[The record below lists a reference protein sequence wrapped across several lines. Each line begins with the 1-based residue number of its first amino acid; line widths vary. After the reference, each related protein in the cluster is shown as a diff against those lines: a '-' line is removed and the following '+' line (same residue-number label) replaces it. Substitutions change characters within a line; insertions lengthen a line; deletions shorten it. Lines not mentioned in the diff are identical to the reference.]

1 MEPPDVVTFNAEE
14 ASFCILN
21 PAKFAKEVLPRYF
34 KHNKLGSFSQQ
45 LHTYGFRRKTAASS
59 LDSAVEFYHDQY
71 QGDSVGFLNWV
82 RSGGATSKRTG
93 NPREAAAGA
102 PPQLIDD
109 MIAVHEG
116 TKHLALMFG
125 QVRSP
130 PLPSLPDAPRAAA
143 SPAPPPPPLTRPL
156 PHPPPGEAMRAIRLR
171 TSDQAHAPRPPRAR
185 ECRVHLVAAARH
197 ADDAA
202 RRRRQRRA
210 AAAARR
216 RRRAERPRR
225 RRPAAAAAA
234 GYGAGAPAAAH
245 AMPPPVD
252 FGASG
257 FRVGS
262 RSLEGLHFQAHL
274 DALEAGIGPNADVST
289 MLPGSASLD
298 NALGVG
304 VGSLDGDA
312 LQMFA
317 DSCTNFVDNTSGRL
331 SVGNLPV
338 GNNGSFSVDNRTPAP
353 YPVNAGIPQQPAG
366 EVKVDSQP

>member
-1 MEPPDVVTFNAEE
+1 MHAIQLRT
-14 ASFCILN
+14 ILT
-21 PAKFAKEVLPRYF
+21 
-34 KHNKLGSFSQQ
+34 KLTLRGLLAPES
-45 LHTYGFRRKTAASS
+45 AAYISS
-59 LDSAVEFYHDQY
+59 LPPATPMVPLD
-71 QGDSVGFLNWV
+71 
-82 RSGGATSKRTG
+82 GGG
-93 NPREAAAGA
+93 NAA
-102 PPQLIDD
+102 L
-109 MIAVHEG
+109 
-116 TKHLALMFG
+116 
-125 QVRSP
+125 
-130 PLPSLPDAPRAAA
+130 
-143 SPAPPPPPLTRPL
+143 PPPLADVGGPSGL
-156 PHPPPGEAMRAIRLR
+156 A
-171 TSDQAHAPRPPRAR
+171 AP
-185 ECRVHLVAAARH
+185 AAA
-197 ADDAA
+197 
-202 RRRRQRRA
+202 
-210 AAAARR
+210 
-216 RRRAERPRR
+216 
-225 RRPAAAAAA
+225 AAAAAA

-317 DSCTNFVDNTSGRL
+317 DSYTNFVDNTSGRL

>member
-1 MEPPDVVTFNAEE
+1 
-14 ASFCILN
+14 
-21 PAKFAKEVLPRYF
+21 
-34 KHNKLGSFSQQ
+34 
-45 LHTYGFRRKTAASS
+45 
-59 LDSAVEFYHDQY
+59 
-71 QGDSVGFLNWV
+71 
-82 RSGGATSKRTG
+82 
-93 NPREAAAGA
+93 
-102 PPQLIDD
+102 
-109 MIAVHEG
+109 
-116 TKHLALMFG
+116 
-125 QVRSP
+125 
-130 PLPSLPDAPRAAA
+130 
-143 SPAPPPPPLTRPL
+143 
-156 PHPPPGEAMRAIRLR
+156 
-171 TSDQAHAPRPPRAR
+171 
-185 ECRVHLVAAARH
+185 
-197 ADDAA
+197 
-202 RRRRQRRA
+202 
-210 AAAARR
+210 
-216 RRRAERPRR
+216 
-225 RRPAAAAAA
+225 
-234 GYGAGAPAAAH
+234 
-245 AMPPPVD
+245 MPPPVD

-317 DSCTNFVDNTSGRL
+317 DSYTNFVDNTSGRL